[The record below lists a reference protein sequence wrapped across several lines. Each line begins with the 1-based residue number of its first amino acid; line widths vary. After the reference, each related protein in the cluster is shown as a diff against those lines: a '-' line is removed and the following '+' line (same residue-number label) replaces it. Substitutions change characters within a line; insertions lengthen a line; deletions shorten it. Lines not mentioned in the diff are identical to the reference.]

1 MYTNSCTFFLPI
13 RLIFYSAKAITFQR
27 FNSLSLEEICTHIDA
42 VILFL
47 SIPWRNLNRQLLLLK
62 RQPVFVYWLFVKR
75 YSETELCPD
84 LNRWDKMI
92 CNSDF
97 CQAAICTTSNMSFFK
112 TFSLNISISIHFVLY
127 HCKNLGT
134 NDRLTLYM
142 IYHLLLN
149 VSCLFKK
156 KMVLIIM
163 ILVLIFY
170 LLNFA
175 LFVFFKLLFC
185 VLHISIYHSK
195 QYRPDPTLHK
205 TRPQS
210 NRRFTFVICEGLV
223 LTKTASFQSLLWKYS
238 GSVLKSI
245 EV

>member
-1 MYTNSCTFFLPI
+1 
-13 RLIFYSAKAITFQR
+13 
-27 FNSLSLEEICTHIDA
+27 
-42 VILFL
+42 
-47 SIPWRNLNRQLLLLK
+47 
-62 RQPVFVYWLFVKR
+62 
-75 YSETELCPD
+75 
-84 LNRWDKMI
+84 
-92 CNSDF
+92 
-97 CQAAICTTSNMSFFK
+97 
-112 TFSLNISISIHFVLY
+112 
-127 HCKNLGT
+127 
-134 NDRLTLYM
+134 
-142 IYHLLLN
+142 
-149 VSCLFKK
+149 
-156 KMVLIIM
+156 M

-245 EV
+245 EVYSRLVIYLTIILLISPAPSKIHIRNLLQWSTSDQGFLSVSNSRSIVGLLWFY